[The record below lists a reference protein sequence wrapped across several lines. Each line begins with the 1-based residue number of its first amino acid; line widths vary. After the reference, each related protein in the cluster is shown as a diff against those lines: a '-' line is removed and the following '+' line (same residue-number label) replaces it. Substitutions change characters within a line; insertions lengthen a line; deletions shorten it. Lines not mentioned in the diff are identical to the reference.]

1 MLLPVNYCHR
11 LGIAHRDLK
20 PENFIFETKK
30 ADSNIKVI
38 DFGMSKLINPEKCAN
53 DHFSSCKIQKLC
65 PKTRTQTICGT
76 PYYMSPE
83 VLSGNYGIE
92 CDMWSLGCLLYCLLC
107 GYPPFFG
114 DNTEEILKTVL
125 EGNFVFD
132 DEEWGVVSKSAKSL
146 VSQLICKPEKR
157 LSA

>member
-20 PENFIFETKK
+20 PENFIFETKN

-38 DFGMSKLINPEKCAN
+38 DFGMSKIMNLEKSGN
-53 DHFSSCKIQKLC
+53 DNLTSCKLQKLC
-65 PKTRTQTICGT
+65 PKSRTHTICGT

-107 GYPPFFG
+107 GYPPFYG
-114 DNTEEILKTVL
+114 DDNDQILKMVL
-125 EGNFVFD
+125 DGNFVYD
-132 DEEWGVVSKSAKSL
+132 DEEWENVSKSAKNL
-146 VSQLICKPEKR
+146 VNQLICKPEKR